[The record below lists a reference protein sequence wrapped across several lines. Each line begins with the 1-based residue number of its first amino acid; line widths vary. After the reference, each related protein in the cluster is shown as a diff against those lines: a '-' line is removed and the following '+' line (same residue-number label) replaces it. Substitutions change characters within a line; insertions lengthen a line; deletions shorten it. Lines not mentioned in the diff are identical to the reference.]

1 MKKTL
6 SILII
11 VLALGWVALD
21 YTIERTV
28 ATTNELIQDEIH
40 TDWVKCAKECDSIPT
55 LTIVLTADT
64 TNTVD
69 GNAVR

>member
-28 ATTNELIQDEIH
+28 DTTNELIDDEIH
-40 TDWVKCAKECDSIPT
+40 TDWVKCAKECEIAD
-55 LTIVLTADT
+55 TIAIADT

>member
-11 VLALGWVALD
+11 VLALGWVALN

-28 ATTNELIQDEIH
+28 DTTNELIDDDIH
-40 TDWVKCAKECDSIPT
+40 TDWVKCAKECENDT
-55 LTIVLTADT
+55 LIIADT
-64 TNTVD
+64 INTVGD
-69 GNAVR
+69 GIR